1 MRMAKSPVPVY
12 RDAQNAVEG
21 ETIMKRLVAATFCLA
36 GLAAHA
42 QAPGVTNERILIG
55 QTAGFTGTQAG
66 AVTENTAGAKLYI
79 EWVNKNGGVN
89 GRKIELVSLDDVFDP
104 KKAGANAKVLI
115 EEKKV
120 FALFLTR
127 GTPHNEQ
134 IIPHIKANGVPLIA
148 PSTGAQ
154 LLHEPVNPLIFN
166 VRSKY
171 QLEAEKGIVQLSTM
185 GIQRIGVI
193 HVDDSFGRDAL
204 AGAVRGFSEAGVK
217 PLGIWSY
224 DRTTPKFEPSVTALL
239 ATNPQAAVLLG
250 SGSHVAEI
258 VKQIRAKTKGMQ
270 LLTLSNNA
278 SSSFVKSLG
287 GNAHGVIVTQ
297 VFPNPKMATTPIAV
311 EMQRLAKATPGAVV
325 SHQAMEGFAAAKVL
339 VEGLK
344 RAGRKLT
351 RESFVAA
358 LDGLRGFDLGG
369 LKVDYSPSDHTGIEY
384 VELSIIGRKGD
395 FVQN

>member
-1 MRMAKSPVPVY
+1 
-12 RDAQNAVEG
+12 
-21 ETIMKRLVAATFCLA
+21 MKTLIAAALCA
-36 GLAAHA
+36 AALAAHA
-42 QAPGVTNERILIG
+42 QAPGVTDTRVLIG

-66 AVTENTAGAKLYI
+66 AVTENTAGAKMYI
-79 EWVNKNGGVN
+79 DWVNKNGGVN
-89 GRKIELVSLDDVFDP
+89 GRQIELVSLDDVFDP
-104 KKAGANAKVLI
+104 KKAAVNAKALI
-115 EEKKV
+115 EDKKV

-127 GTPHNEQ
+127 GTPHAEA
-134 IIPHIKANGVPLIA
+134 ILPMLKAHRVPLVA

-154 LLHEPVNPLIFN
+154 LLHDPVNPLIFN

-193 HVDDSFGRDAL
+193 HVEDSFGKDAL

-224 DRTTPKFEPSVTALL
+224 DRTNPKFEPSVAALL

-250 SGSHVAEI
+250 SGNHVAEI
-258 VKQIRAKTKGMQ
+258 VKQIRAKQSGMQ

-287 GNAHGVIVTQ
+287 TNAHGVIVTQ
-297 VFPNPKMATTPIAV
+297 VFPNPRMATTPIAV
-311 EMQRLAKATPGAVV
+311 EMQKLAKATPGAVV
-325 SHQAMEGFAAAKVL
+325 SHQAMEGYAAAKVL
-339 VEGLK
+339 VEGLR

-351 RESFVAA
+351 RESFLAA
-358 LDGLRGFDLGG
+358 LEGMRGFDVGG
-369 LKVDYSPSDHTGIEY
+369 LKVDYAANDHTGLEY
-384 VELSIIGRKGD
+384 VELSMIGRKGD

>member
-1 MRMAKSPVPVY
+1 MFASKII
-12 RDAQNAVEG
+12 A
-21 ETIMKRLVAATFCLA
+21 A
-36 GLAAHA
+36 GLAATAFAVHA
-42 QAPGVTNERILIG
+42 QAPGVTNDKILIG

-66 AVTENTAGAKLYI
+66 AVNENTAGARMYI
-79 EWVNKNGGVN
+79 DWVNKNGGVH

-104 KKAGANAKVLI
+104 KKAGANAKILI
-115 EEKKV
+115 EDKKV

-127 GTPHNEQ
+127 GTPHNEV
-134 IIPHIKANGVPLIA
+134 IIPLLKAGGVPLIA

-171 QLEAEKGIVQLSTM
+171 QAEAEKGIVQLASM

-193 HVDDSFGRDAL
+193 HVDDSFGKDAL
-204 AGAVRGFSEAGVK
+204 AGAVRGFDEAKVK
-217 PLGIWSY
+217 PMGIWSY
-224 DRTTPKFEPSVTALL
+224 DRTTPKFEAAVTALL
-239 ATNPQAAVLLG
+239 ATSPQAAVLLG
-250 SGSHVAEI
+250 SGNHVAEI
-258 VKQIRAKTKGMQ
+258 VKQIRATKSTVQ
-270 LLTLSNNA
+270 LMTLSNNA

-287 GNAHGVIVTQ
+287 NNAHGVIVTQ

-311 EMQRLAKATPGAVV
+311 QMQRLARETPGAVV

-351 RESFVAA
+351 RESFIAA
-358 LDGLRGFDLGG
+358 LNDLKAFDLGG
-369 LKVDYSPSDHTGIEY
+369 LRMEYSPTDHTGTEY
-384 VELSIIGRKGD
+384 VELSMVGRRGD

>member
-1 MRMAKSPVPVY
+1 MRLAP
-12 RDAQNAVEG
+12 
-21 ETIMKRLVAATFCLA
+21 IAAAALLA
-36 GLAAHA
+36 ASIAAHA
-42 QAPGVTNERILIG
+42 QAPGVTNDRVLIG

-66 AVTENTAGAKLYI
+66 GVNESTAGAKMYI
-79 EWVNKNGGVN
+79 DWVNKNGGVN

-104 KKAGANAKVLI
+104 KKAAVNAKTLI

-127 GTPHNEQ
+127 GTPHAEA
-134 IIPHIKANGVPLIA
+134 ILPLLKANGVPLIA

-154 LLHEPVNPLIFN
+154 LLHDPVNPLIFN
-166 VRSKY
+166 VRAKY
-171 QLEAEKGIVQLSTM
+171 QLEAEKGIVQLSSM

-193 HVDDSFGRDAL
+193 HVDDSFGKDAL

-224 DRTTPKFEPSVTALL
+224 DRTTPKFETPVAALL

-250 SGSHVAEI
+250 SGNHVAEI
-258 VKQIRAKTKGMQ
+258 VKQIRAKKSTVQ
-270 LLTLSNNA
+270 LMTLSNNA
-278 SSSFVKSLG
+278 SSAFVKSLG
-287 GNAHGVIVTQ
+287 ANAHGVIVTQ

-311 EMQRLAKATPGAVV
+311 QMQKLAKETPGGIV
-325 SHQAMEGFAAAKVL
+325 SHAAMEGFAAAKVL

-344 RAGRKLT
+344 RAGKKLT
-351 RESFVAA
+351 RESFVA
-358 LDGLRGFDLGG
+358 GLNDLKGFDLGG
-369 LKVDYSPSDHTGIEY
+369 LKLDYSPSDHTGTEF
-384 VELSIIGRKGD
+384 VELSMVGRRGD

>member
-1 MRMAKSPVPVY
+1 V
-12 RDAQNAVEG
+12 N
-21 ETIMKRLVAATFCLA
+21 
-36 GLAAHA
+36 
-42 QAPGVTNERILIG
+42 
-55 QTAGFTGTQAG
+55 
-66 AVTENTAGAKLYI
+66 ENTAGAKMYI
-79 EWVNKNGGVN
+79 EWVNKSGGVH

-104 KKAGANAKVLI
+104 KKAGINAKTLI
-115 EEKKV
+115 DEKKV

-134 IIPHIKANGVPLIA
+134 IIPHIKAAGVPLVA

-171 QLEAEKGIVQLSTM
+171 QIEAEKGIVQLSAM

-193 HVDDSFGRDAL
+193 HVDDSFGKDAL
-204 AGAVRGFSEAGVK
+204 AGAVRGFSEAKVK

-224 DRTTPKFEPSVTALL
+224 DRTTPKFEGAVKDLL
-239 ATNPQAAVLLG
+239 ATDPQAAVLLG
-250 SGSHVAEI
+250 SGNHVAEI
-258 VKQIRAKTKGMQ
+258 VKQIRAKKSGMQ

-287 GNAHGVIVTQ
+287 TNAHGVIVTQ

-311 EMQRLAKATPGAVV
+311 QMQKLAKEMPGAVV

-339 VEGLK
+339 VEGLR

-351 RESFVAA
+351 RESFLAG
-358 LDGLRGFDLGG
+358 LNDLRGFDLGG
-369 LKVDYSPSDHTGIEY
+369 LRLDYSATDHTGTEF
-384 VELSIIGRKGD
+384 VELSMIGRKGD

>member
-1 MRMAKSPVPVY
+1 MIARTLA
-12 RDAQNAVEG
+12 
-21 ETIMKRLVAATFCLA
+21 AAT
-36 GLAAHA
+36 LAAASLCAQA

-66 AVTENTAGAKLYI
+66 AVNENTAGARMYI
-79 EWVNKNGGVN
+79 EWVNKSGGVH
-89 GRKIELVSLDDVFDP
+89 GRRIELLSLDDVFDP

-134 IIPHIKANGVPLIA
+134 IIPLIQAAGVPLVA

-171 QLEAEKGIVQLSTM
+171 QIEAEKGIVQLSAM
-185 GIQRIGVI
+185 GLQKIGVI
-193 HVDDSFGRDAL
+193 HVEDSFGRDAL
-204 AGAVRGFSEAGVK
+204 AGAVRGFSEAKVK
-217 PLGIWSY
+217 PTGIWSY
-224 DRTTPKFEPSVTALL
+224 DRTTPRFEGAVGALL
-239 ATNPQAAVLLG
+239 ATGPQAAVLLG
-250 SGSHVAEI
+250 SGNHVAEI
-258 VKQIRAKTKGMQ
+258 VKQIRAKKSGMQ

-278 SSSFVKSLG
+278 SSAFVKSLG

-311 EMQRLAKATPGAVV
+311 QMQKLARETSGAVV

-339 VEGLK
+339 VEGL
-344 RAGRKLT
+344 RRGGRKLT
-351 RESFVAA
+351 RESFLAG
-358 LDGLRGFDLGG
+358 LNELRGFDLGG
-369 LKVDYSPSDHTGIEY
+369 LRLDYSATDHTGTEF
-384 VELSIIGRKGD
+384 VELSMIGRKGD

>member
-1 MRMAKSPVPVY
+1 MTFRSIA
-12 RDAQNAVEG
+12 
-21 ETIMKRLVAATFCLA
+21 AATLLGA
-36 GLAAHA
+36 ALAAHA
-42 QAPGVTNERILIG
+42 QVPGVSNDRVLIG

-66 AVTENTAGAKLYI
+66 AVNENTAGARMYI
-79 EWVNKNGGVN
+79 DWVNKNGGVH

-104 KKAGANAKVLI
+104 KKAGANTKILI
-115 EEKKV
+115 DEKKV
-120 FALFLTR
+120 FAMFLTR
-127 GTPHNEQ
+127 GTPHNEV
-134 IIPHIKANGVPLIA
+134 IIPLIKAAGVPLVA

-166 VRSKY
+166 VRAKY
-171 QLEAEKGIVQLSTM
+171 QLEAEKGIVQLTAM

-193 HVDDSFGRDAL
+193 HVDDSFGKDAL
-204 AGAVRGFSEAGVK
+204 AGAVRGFSEANVK
-217 PLGIWSY
+217 PMGIWSY
-224 DRTTPKFEPSVTALL
+224 DRTTPKFEAAVEGLL

-250 SGSHVAEI
+250 SGNHVAEI
-258 VKQIRAKTKGMQ
+258 VKQIRAKKSSAQ
-270 LLTLSNNA
+270 LMTLSNNA

-287 GNAHGVIVTQ
+287 ANAHGVIVTQ

-311 EMQRLAKATPGAVV
+311 QMQKLAKETPNSIV

-351 RESFVAA
+351 RESFIA
-358 LDGLRGFDLGG
+358 GLNDLKGYDLGG
-369 LKVDYSPSDHTGIEY
+369 MKLDYSPSDHTGTEF
-384 VELSIIGRKGD
+384 VELSIVGRRGD

>member
-1 MRMAKSPVPVY
+1 MIAK
-12 RDAQNAVEG
+12 AIA
-21 ETIMKRLVAATFCLA
+21 AATL
-36 GLAAHA
+36 LAASLAAQA
-42 QAPGVTNERILIG
+42 QAPGVTNDRILIG

-66 AVTENTAGAKLYI
+66 AVNENTAGAKMYI
-79 EWVNKNGGVN
+79 DWVNKQGGVH

-104 KKAGANAKVLI
+104 KKAGANAKALI

-134 IIPHIKANGVPLIA
+134 IIPLLKANGVPLVA

-171 QLEAEKGIVQLSTM
+171 QLEAEKGIVQLSSM

-193 HVDDSFGRDAL
+193 HVDDSFGKDAL
-204 AGAVRGFSEAGVK
+204 AGAVSGFANAGVK
-217 PLGIWSY
+217 PMGIWSY
-224 DRTTPKFEPSVTALL
+224 DRTTPKFEGAVKALL
-239 ATNPQAAVLLG
+239 DTNPQAVVLLG
-250 SGSHVAEI
+250 SGNHVAEI
-258 VKQIRAKTKGMQ
+258 VKQIRAKKSGMQ
-270 LLTLSNNA
+270 ILTLSNNA

-287 GNAHGVIVTQ
+287 SNAHGVIVTQ
-297 VFPNPKMATTPIAV
+297 VFPNPAMATTPIAV
-311 EMQRLAKATPGAVV
+311 QMQKLAKETPGAVV

-344 RAGRKLT
+344 RAGKKPT
-351 RESFVAA
+351 RESFVAG
-358 LDGLRGFDLGG
+358 LNELRGFDLGG
-369 LKVDYSPSDHTGIEY
+369 LRLDYSPSDHTGTEY
-384 VELSIIGRKGD
+384 VELSMIGRRGT

>member
-1 MRMAKSPVPVY
+1 MRLAPI
-12 RDAQNAVEG
+12 A
-21 ETIMKRLVAATFCLA
+21 TAALLA
-36 GLAAHA
+36 ASIAAHA
-42 QAPGVTNERILIG
+42 QAPGVTNDRVLIG

-66 AVTENTAGAKLYI
+66 AVNENTAGARMYI
-79 EWVNKNGGVN
+79 DWVNKNGGVH

-104 KKAGANAKVLI
+104 KKAGVNTKVLI

-120 FALFLTR
+120 FAMFLTR
-127 GTPHNEQ
+127 GTPHAEV
-134 IIPHIKANGVPLIA
+134 IIPLLKAGGVPLVA

-166 VRSKY
+166 VRAKY
-171 QLEAEKGIVQLSTM
+171 QLEAEKGIVQLSSM

-193 HVDDSFGRDAL
+193 HVDDSFGKDAL

-217 PLGIWSY
+217 PMGIWSY
-224 DRTTPKFEPSVTALL
+224 DRTTPKFETAVAALL

-250 SGSHVAEI
+250 SGNHVAEI
-258 VKQIRAKTKGMQ
+258 VKQIRAKKSTVQ
-270 LLTLSNNA
+270 LMTLSNNA
-278 SSSFVKSLG
+278 SSAFVKSLG
-287 GNAHGVIVTQ
+287 ANAHGVIVTQ

-311 EMQRLAKATPGAVV
+311 QMQKLAKETPGAIV

-344 RAGRKLT
+344 RGGKKLT
-351 RESFVAA
+351 RESFIA
-358 LDGLRGFDLGG
+358 GLNDLKGFDLGG
-369 LKVDYSPSDHTGIEY
+369 LKLDYSPSDHTGTEF
-384 VELSIIGRKGD
+384 VELSMVGRRGD